1 MIQQA
6 NKIYF
11 NIMLIFQK
19 LLEIFQEIKILP

>member
-11 NIMLIFQK
+11 NIMLIFKK